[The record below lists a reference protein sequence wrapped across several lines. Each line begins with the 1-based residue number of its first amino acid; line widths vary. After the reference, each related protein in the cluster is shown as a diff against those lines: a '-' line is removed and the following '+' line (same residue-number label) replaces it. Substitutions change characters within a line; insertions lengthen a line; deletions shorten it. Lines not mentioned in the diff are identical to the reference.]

1 MVNYKCQRCGYDTVN
16 KTMFKRH
23 LLRKNL
29 CNPKLKEI
37 ERYDLLML
45 NNFELEAKKC
55 KISTKN
61 PPQIH
66 NNPPTKREYICKY
79 CDKNFSRS
87 DALKR
92 HMESRCKNKQK
103 ITDQIEQLMEMV
115 ISMKEEMLEKDK
127 QINNLKK
134 KLSKQ
139 DEKLNVNNGTINTA
153 SGDINTTNNIQINNY
168 GSENIDYITDKVFKK
183 LLTKPMSAITRLIEL
198 KHFHPKHPEN
208 HNIKITNIHDKF
220 AKIYKDKKWLIKHKK
235 DVVED
240 LVENGYADFE
250 EFKDLNEDELAEKI
264 KEKYL
269 LMEKNYQNNFEK
281 ICKKSE
287 LSIIN
292 ESKNLDV

>member
-1 MVNYKCQRCGYDTVN
+1 MVNYNCQRCGYETIN

-29 CNPKLKEI
+29 CISKLDKI
-37 ERYDLLML
+37 DRYQLLVK
-45 NNFELEAKKC
+45 NDFDEEAKKYE
-55 KISTKN
+55 KNTNSPPNNSKN
-61 PPQIH
+61 PP
-66 NNPPTKREYICKY
+66 KKVEYVCKY
-79 CDKNFSRS
+79 CDRNFTRS

-92 HMESRCKNKQK
+92 HIDSRCKNKQK

-115 ISMKEEMLEKDK
+115 IIMKEEMIEKDK

-139 DEKLNVNNGTINTA
+139 DEKLNLNNGTVNIANR
-153 SGDINTTNNIQINNY
+153 DINTTNNILINNY

-183 LLTKPMSAITRLIEL
+183 LLAKPMSAITRLIEL

-208 HNIKITNIHDKF
+208 HNVKITNIHDKY
-220 AKIYKDKKWLIKHKK
+220 AKIYQDKKWLIKHKK

-269 LMEKNYQNNFEK
+269 LLQKNYQDNFEK
-281 ICKKSE
+281 ICRKSE

-292 ESKNLDV
+292 ETKNIDV